1 MMQPEIRPAQRLLR
15 LHGFTSRAY
24 LVMQIRIVY
33 YHDINISDGPV
44 IGPLEV
50 HQDPS
55 WHVWIEFCIFEQA
68 TRIDIGLVTLVQ
80 IKIAKFKFGRVG
92 ISVVLSG
99 VLGLFYL
106 IPSSQY

>member
-15 LHGFTSRAY
+15 LYGFTSRAY
-24 LVMQIRIVY
+24 LVMQISIVY
-33 YHDINISDGPV
+33 YHDINISDGPA
-44 IGPLEV
+44 IGPLEL

-68 TRIDIGLVTLVQ
+68 TQIDIGLVTLVQ
-80 IKIAKFKFGRVG
+80 IKSKFGRVG

-106 IPSSQY
+106 ITSSQY